1 MLSSV
6 EAIGPLLSFAFVAA
20 PYWVARI
27 LARIRMPRGIRLA
40 IVLAVPA
47 AFFWWVATNGDL
59 TDITSP
65 GAALIVGVMLF
76 GWVAGASRTFRR
88 RVIARAGGEAGS

>member
-1 MLSSV
+1 V
-6 EAIGPLLSFAFVAA
+6 EVIGPLVSFAFVAA
-20 PYWVARI
+20 PYWVARV
-27 LARIRMPRGIRLA
+27 LWLIRMPHGIRLA
-40 IVLAVPA
+40 ILLAVPA
-47 AFFWWVATNGDL
+47 AFIWWVATNGDL

-76 GWVAGASRTFRR
+76 GWVTGATRTFRR